1 MAKFDEL
8 FDDVQE
14 VFDNAVNR
22 TTLERQVKI
31 KIVANDKLKEIYKVV
46 KTNDLT
52 KYLSDDIDVVIIVN
66 QVIFDQLEDDMK
78 DIVADEAL
86 AYINFDP
93 EKDKVTL
100 GKTDLNTFTPILKKY
115 GFEAYEQVQEVIK
128 SLFETKRVT
137 DDETDFIAN

>member
-52 KYLSDDIDVVIIVN
+52 KYLADDIDVVIIVN
-66 QVIFDQLEDDMK
+66 QFIFDQLEDGMK
-78 DIVADEAL
+78 DIVVDEAL

-93 EKDKVTL
+93 EKDKVSL
-100 GKTDLNTFTPILKKY
+100 GKPDLNTFTPIIMKH
-115 GFEAYEQVQEVIK
+115 GFESYVRVQETLK
-128 SLFETKRVT
+128 SLFDKKRET
-137 DDETDFIAN
+137 DDETESIAN